1 MGPFFFFSFR
11 GGQEACK
18 GIEAGRVTSNLGANP
33 RCLRAEGHYRLDSGR
48 AAVEE
53 AGSGDDGVG

>member
-1 MGPFFFFSFR
+1 M
-11 GGQEACK
+11 
-18 GIEAGRVTSNLGANP
+18 TSNLGANP

-48 AAVEE
+48 AAVE